1 MSNQELVKL
10 QTLLTKLYTRV
21 ESTEDKKALLN
32 AYDIINSIIKE
43 ELSKGGI

>member
-21 ESTEDKKALLN
+21 ESVKDKKALLN
-32 AYDIINSIIKE
+32 AYDIINPIVKE